1 MEKVKGMKII
11 DDKICSEPIFENRR
25 DLKRFVS
32 GALDLG
38 EELLISGAEV
48 SRVEDTIKR
57 LCMSYGAESVDV
69 FTITSSVIVTAD
81 FGEKGSITQTR
92 RISGIKF
99 NLTAFEE
106 LNDLS
111 RRACSGKMEPA
122 KLRDELTR
130 VANLPKYTYGQ
141 NCGIWALIASSFSLF
156 FGGNLYDAMLSG
168 CIAMM
173 LFVVQNFLGRM
184 RVNSYFSTVLCSLLG
199 GFLSNCVYE
208 LYLGSLVIH
217 PSMVNIG
224 IIMLLIPGITLT
236 NAIRDM
242 FSGDT
247 MSGMLRFIEAM
258 VLSVAIAWG
267 FAVLASP
274 ESEVMVVNPW
284 VQLVAG
290 AVGSLGFSLMF
301 NVRGEKRLFW
311 CAVGGGVAWGVVLLV
326 QFAGSTEMIGYLA
339 GSLVLTIYSE
349 IMARIQRCPSTIF
362 IATATIP
369 LIPGGSLYNTMR
381 FAMDG
386 AWEAFSTQGLRTLGY
401 AILISAG
408 ILIIHTI
415 MNAYRAWKEDG
426 L

>member
-1 MEKVKGMKII
+1 MKIHE
-11 DDKICSEPIFENRR
+11 DTEKNFFGS
-25 DLKRFVS
+25 KRELTQFVS

-48 SRVEDTIKR
+48 ARVEDTLRR
-57 LCMSYGAESVDV
+57 LCMAYGAESVDV

-81 FGEKGSITQTR
+81 FGERGCITQTR
-92 RISGIKF
+92 RISGLKF
-99 NLTAFEE
+99 NLSAFEA
-106 LNDLS
+106 LNGLS
-111 RRACSGKMEPA
+111 RRACSERMEPV
-122 KLRDELTR
+122 KLREEL
-130 VANLPKYTYGQ
+130 NHIGSLPKYSYGQ

-156 FGGNLYDAMLSG
+156 FGGNFSDAFLSG
-168 CIAMM
+168 FIAVV
-173 LFVVQNFLGRM
+173 LFAVQNFLGRL

-199 GFLSNCVYE
+199 GFLSNLAYVI
-208 LYLGSLVIH
+208 YLGKVEIH
-217 PSMVNIG
+217 PSMINIG
-224 IIMLLIPGITLT
+224 IIMLLIPGIALT

-247 MSGMLRFIEAM
+247 ISGLLRFIEAL

-274 ESEVMVVNPW
+274 GSQTAEVHPW
-284 VQLVAG
+284 LQLAAG
-290 AVGSLGFSLMF
+290 IVGSLGFSLLF
-301 NVRGEKRLFW
+301 NVRGGKRLFW

-326 QFAGSTEMIGYLA
+326 QFAGGTEMMGYLT
-339 GSLVLTIYSE
+339 GSLILTVYAE
-349 IMARIQRCPSTIF
+349 VMARIHFCPSTVY
-362 IATATIP
+362 IAAATIP

-381 FAMDG
+381 FAMDED
-386 AWEAFSTQGLRTLGY
+386 WNAFAVQGLRTLGY

-415 MNAYRAWKEDG
+415 MNAFRAWKAEG